1 MLEINN
7 EQFYLLLYLMGLHP
21 LFTSWL
27 YHLLYKYCILINQQQ
42 KHSKQ
47 STLPEWLT
55 DWPTDWL
62 TDRQFDWLTTWFVVI
77 VVVMN
82 HILRSP
88 FLELI
93 VEFLVRRFIQCYN
106 KKWRHFSWRNMEIK
120 YIYIYAKN
128 SFGSSVE
135 SEFLLGYLNGNHRF
149 SVGHKN
155 FFLLVLLRA
164 IYDFHTIKSLRLRR
178 RWEMMRTEWSSSSST
193 CPKTKNNTNQKI
205 QFYTLWPRVGVFQLG
220 FTRSLLLESF
230 SFYVIIRNQI
240 VRFYSIISVAIYT

>member
-21 LFTSWL
+21 IFTFWL

-135 SEFLLGYLNGNHRF
+135 SEFLLVTLTATID
-149 SVGHKN
+149 
-155 FFLLVLLRA
+155 FLL
-164 IYDFHTIKSLRLRR
+164 TIKTFSCWFFCVPFTISIQLNLYDCDDDGKWCVRNGAAAPALVQ
-178 RWEMMRTEWSSSSST
+178 
-193 CPKTKNNTNQKI
+193 KQKI
-205 QFYTLWPRVGVFQLG
+205 
-220 FTRSLLLESF
+220 TRTKRYSSIHCGHALEYSNWASPVHSCSNPSLSML
-230 SFYVIIRNQI
+230 
-240 VRFYSIISVAIYT
+240 